1 MRAPYTTSRL
11 GSYSISYEPSLSLL
25 SFICPLEAEEAVGD
39 CEDLERDGATRLK
52 GRGAPDCCV
61 EWSSSPLVSHGSRTR
76 VRNILIP
83 CEAPRLWIAIER
95 SFVALVQ
102 K

>member
-11 GSYSISYEPSLSLL
+11 GSYSISYEPSRSLL
-25 SFICPLEAEEAVGD
+25 SFICPLEAEEAAGG
-39 CEDLERDGATRLK
+39 CEDLEREGATRLK
-52 GRGAPDCCV
+52 GPGAPDCCV
-61 EWSSSPLVSHGSRTR
+61 ERSSSPLVSHGSKMGA
-76 VRNILIP
+76 RNILIQR
-83 CEAPRLWIAIER
+83 EAPRLWIATER